1 MNRKTTSFLTITG
14 PRKVTLVTR
23 LTTMAEYDYFLAF
36 FNDTDYNDS
45 VDPSYVV
52 DEMVNLCAKAEV
64 NRFGAKF
71 IPTFYTINFLLSVV
85 GNGLVLCIIYKYEK
99 LTSVTNIFLLNLVIS
114 DLLFA
119 SSLPFW
125 ATYHSSEWIFG
136 PVMCKLVG
144 SVYFIGFY
152 SSILFLTLM
161 TFDRYLA
168 VVHAINAAKR
178 RRKIYACVSSAVVWC
193 ISLLASVKELVL
205 YDVWKDP
212 LAGHLC
218 EETGFS
224 KEIMIKWQLVGYYQQ
239 FVIFFLLPLAMV
251 MYCYVR
257 ITVRIMSTRMREK
270 CRAVKL
276 IFVIIFTFFVCWT
289 PYNVVILLRA
299 LQIST
304 NNSSEPCSDVLD
316 YALYMTRNI
325 AYLYCC
331 VSPVFYTFVG
341 KKFQS
346 HFRKLLANRIP
357 CLKSHILTSQSS
369 QSRTTSQKSPHTM
382 YEY

>member
-1 MNRKTTSFLTITG
+1 
-14 PRKVTLVTR
+14 
-23 LTTMAEYDYFLAF
+23 MAEYKDFLDLF
-36 FNDTDYNDS
+36 SDENDMDYNYT
-45 VDPSYVV
+45 DPIYVV
-52 DEMVNLCAKAEV
+52 DKVVNFCVTADV

-71 IPTFYTINFLLSVV
+71 TPILYTINFLLSII

-99 LTSVTNIFLLNLVIS
+99 LTCVTNIFLLNLVIS

-119 SSLPFW
+119 SSLPFL
-125 ATYHSSEWIFG
+125 ATYYSSEWIFG
-136 PVMCKLVG
+136 PFMCKLVG
-144 SVYFIGFY
+144 SMYFIGFY

-168 VVHAINAAKR
+168 VVHAINAAKQ

-205 YDVWKDP
+205 YNVWKDP
-212 LAGHLC
+212 QSGHLC

-224 KEIMIKWQLVGYYQQ
+224 KDIMDKWELVGYYQQ

-257 ITVRIMSTRMREK
+257 ITVRVMSTRMREK

-276 IFVIIFTFFVCWT
+276 IFVIVFSFFVCWT
-289 PYNVVILLRA
+289 PYNIVILLRA
-299 LQIST
+299 LQMST
-304 NNSSEPCSDVLD
+304 SHSFEPCSDVLD
-316 YALYMTRNI
+316 YALYVTRNI

-331 VSPVFYTFVG
+331 VSPVFYTFLG

-346 HFRKLLANRIP
+346 HFRKLLAKHIP
-357 CLKSHILTSQSS
+357 CLKSYIDTNQSS
-369 QSRTTSQKSPHTM
+369 QSSRKVEHYSSLI
-382 YEY
+382 